1 MREEAAAFLEEMRA
15 LAENQH
21 SGWDNSVNLNAQMQE
36 LKVEV
41 QEWKSRYLRAKS
53 QVRNLRASTYGGISG
68 GTSRNVFQASTAPV
82 EKDSPYYDSEYGR
95 IRDISVTK
103 FQMAMDEF
111 LTKSRT
117 DAGNLLDHLH
127 NLVVATRKVTQD
139 ITDGEDRTNDSREDL
154 QSEIA
159 QCTSLVSTTA
169 NHLITTTRNHTTSGG
184 LAPISILDAAASDL
198 SSAVIDLIKVAKI
211 RPQSPHDDE
220 MVPPRGRN
228 SNDPD
233 LDQGGEVYTSGASG
247 DEEAL
252 GGLGISSEAESGID
266 NVITVKKRERQ
277 PIFRKPSLPLQPPE
291 VEFDIDDPDNTV
303 AELQAYLEEK
313 TVTVIDSIQNLL
325 TGIRDNAK
333 MDLLRRRVVSITS
346 SVDFMVEATGTSMKQ
361 SRNWL
366 LKDKASYI
374 LQNLADCSQR
384 ISNLEIDS
392 EHLSAD
398 DHPDRHLKQRLAGIS
413 FDMAKCT
420 KELVKT
426 VEEVSLTND
435 VHHLD
440 KQLAKA

>member
-1 MREEAAAFLEEMRA
+1 M
-15 LAENQH
+15 
-21 SGWDNSVNLNAQMQE
+21 
-36 LKVEV
+36 KVEV

-68 GTSRNVFQASTAPV
+68 WEFLAMFSKPTTAPV

-220 MVPPRGRN
+220 MVPR
-228 SNDPD
+228 
-233 LDQGGEVYTSGASG
+233 
-247 DEEAL
+247 
-252 GGLGISSEAESGID
+252 
-266 NVITVKKRERQ
+266 
-277 PIFRKPSLPLQPPE
+277 
-291 VEFDIDDPDNTV
+291 
-303 AELQAYLEEK
+303 
-313 TVTVIDSIQNLL
+313 
-325 TGIRDNAK
+325 
-333 MDLLRRRVVSITS
+333 
-346 SVDFMVEATGTSMKQ
+346 
-361 SRNWL
+361 
-366 LKDKASYI
+366 
-374 LQNLADCSQR
+374 
-384 ISNLEIDS
+384 
-392 EHLSAD
+392 
-398 DHPDRHLKQRLAGIS
+398 
-413 FDMAKCT
+413 
-420 KELVKT
+420 
-426 VEEVSLTND
+426 
-435 VHHLD
+435 
-440 KQLAKA
+440 